1 MSKYIG
7 KLVNVSY
14 GVESTR
20 GTAVAASYWQPKMT
34 LTVQDKSE
42 SVMDENSRGHIV
54 DAITSDIVKKWAEGA
69 IEGRAYV
76 NALGYLLYS
85 LLGSVNTA
93 ASGGAYVHTFSLLGT
108 SNQHKSLTIGVKDP
122 DLQLRH
128 ALCMIESL
136 TLSIDNAGELTFSAS
151 FKGKLGT
158 TTTHTVS
165 YSTDYGLLG
174 KHGAIKL
181 ATDLSG
187 LGAASAL
194 AIKSLELT
202 ISKNLEMDYVV
213 GSVEPADIYN
223 TLFTIEGNIEAIL
236 DSTATYKDVSFG
248 DTPKALRITVED
260 TATTIGS
267 SENPKLNIDLA
278 RVKLIDWSPNWSN
291 NEVVKQTIKFKGF
304 YSMSDAEAI
313 EAELTNTTSSY

>member
-7 KLVNVSY
+7 KLVNVGY

-20 GTAVAASYWQPKMT
+20 GTPVAIAGRQPKTT

-93 ASGGAYVHTFSLLGT
+93 SSGGAYVHTFSMANA
-108 SNQHKSLTIGVKDP
+108 NQHKSLTIGVKDP

-165 YSTDYGLLG
+165 YTTDYGLLG

-181 ATDLSG
+181 ATDLTG

-194 AIKSLELT
+194 PIKSFDIT

-236 DSTATYKDVSFG
+236 DDNATYKDVSFS
-248 DTPKALRITVED
+248 DTPKALRLTVED
-260 TATTIGS
+260 TNTTIGT

-278 RVKLIDWSPNWSN
+278 RVKLIDWVPNLAN
-291 NEVVKQTIKFKGF
+291 NEIVKQTIKFKGF

-313 EAELTNTTSSY
+313 EVELTNTTSAY